1 VFRVLVAH
9 GFRGLSEPIG
19 GQGVN
24 HKMSHSDGGQYGGI
38 FPNIKSGGRSRA
50 ARTICVIRPR
60 FAAHMKAALTDVVQH
75 EMEIACPASPPISVI
90 CSPSAH

>member
-1 VFRVLVAH
+1 MARRFLKLSSTRADVFRVLVAH

-24 HKMSHSDGGQYGGI
+24 HKMSHSDSGQYGGI

-60 FAAHMKAALTDVVQH
+60 FAEHD
-75 EMEIACPASPPISVI
+75 EGGID
-90 CSPSAH
+90 